1 MLPAVMTVVAL
12 LTGSPFAQ
20 DTVQAELAQLR
31 KLVELQNTK
40 IDALSAQVARLTV
53 QLDAQAGLGAPRA
66 TPAIIAAPTVAPEV
80 APVPRVLGS
89 APKVHIV
96 VKGEALEKIAKQHG
110 ITVAELQKVNNITDP
125 KKLQVG
131 QQLTLPPDKKEQ
143 H

>member
-1 MLPAVMTVVAL
+1 MLPAVMTVAAL
-12 LTGSPFAQ
+12 FTGSPFAQ

-53 QLDAQAGLGAPRA
+53 QLDGRAGVVA
-66 TPAIIAAPTVAPEV
+66 TPAIIAAPTVDPEP

-96 VKGEALEKIAKQHG
+96 VKGEALEKIAKQYG

-131 QQLTLPPDKKEQ
+131 QLLTLPPDKKEQ

>member
-12 LTGSPFAQ
+12 FTGSTFAQ
-20 DTVQAELAQLR
+20 DSAQAELAQLR

-40 IDALSAQVARLTV
+40 IDALSAQVARLSV
-53 QLDAQAGLGAPRA
+53 QLDARAGLVPPAPA
-66 TPAIIAAPTVAPEV
+66 VVAEPDA

-131 QQLTLPPDKKEQ
+131 QQLTLPPDKK
-143 H
+143 

>member
-12 LTGSPFAQ
+12 LTASPFAQ

-40 IDALSAQVARLTV
+40 IDALSAQVARLTI
-53 QLDAQAGLGAPRA
+53 QLDTQAGLGAPRA
-66 TPAIIAAPTVAPEV
+66 TPAIIAAPTVAEA
-80 APVPRVLGS
+80 APVPRVLAS
-89 APKVHIV
+89 ASKVHIV
-96 VKGEALEKIAKQHG
+96 VKGEALEKIAKQYG

-131 QQLTLPPDKKEQ
+131 QQLTLPPDKK
-143 H
+143 